1 MDSLITR
8 SSLEGMLPASQS
20 KWALHR
26 MIFCCALSEE
36 PTVITINDLSGDIY
50 GALDT
55 VKRFG
60 GSVLPVTEREYRI
73 TPIWENKAES
83 PVIYARESGT
93 FLRFIIPVAAA
104 LFDSFEIRCAATVP
118 SHSPIIKQMEEH
130 GCVCEYGE
138 GVMRF
143 SGRLKGGSFTL
154 AGNTGGRFLS
164 GLLFALPLLKE
175 DSRVSF
181 TSRLQTGGYVDMTL
195 ETAAKYGVRIYRDG
209 DGYFVK
215 GGGSYTKPFDREK
228 LTVEGDWSGA
238 AFWLA
243 AGALG
248 GDVCCGGLDMGSCQP
263 DKEIVALLSAMGA
276 DIRADGRTNSV
287 FALKSRL
294 HGIDVDCSAV
304 PDLVPALAVVMALA
318 EGNSMIRNISWLRHK
333 ESDRIHALRHNLNLM
348 GAKVTEYEDALGFTG
363 VKQLKGAVVDSFG
376 DHRIAM
382 AMAIAGAH
390 ARGQTVLKNSEAVQK
405 SYPRFYYDF
414 KQLGGKIE
422 DIKER

>member
-1 MDSLITR
+1 MDMLI
-8 SSLEGMLPASQS
+8 SHSALEGMLPASQS

-26 MIFCCALSEE
+26 MIFCCALAEE

-55 VKRFG
+55 VTRFG
-60 GSVLPVTEREYRI
+60 GSVLPVTEREYKI
-73 TPIWENKAES
+73 TPIWAKKAES

-104 LFDSFEIRCAATVP
+104 LFDSFEIRCTTVVP
-118 SHSPIIKQMEEH
+118 PYSPIMKQMEEH
-130 GCVCEYGE
+130 GCTCTYEE

-143 SGRLKGGSFTL
+143 KGRLKGGSFTL

-164 GLLFALPLLKE
+164 GLLFALPLLDE
-175 DSRVSF
+175 DSKVSF

-195 ETAAKYGVRIYRDG
+195 ETAAKYGIRIYKDG

-215 GGGSYTKPFDREK
+215 GGQKYAKPFDREK
-228 LTVEGDWSGA
+228 LSVEGDWAGA

-243 AGALG
+243 AGAFG
-248 GDVCCGGLDMGSCQP
+248 GDVCCGDLSMHSSQP
-263 DKEIVALLSAMGA
+263 DKQIVPLLASMGA
-276 DIRADGRTNSV
+276 EIRADGRTNSV

-304 PDLVPALAVVMALA
+304 PDLVPVLAVVMSLA
-318 EGNSMIRNISWLRHK
+318 EGNSMIRNISWLRYK
-333 ESDRIHALRHNLNLM
+333 ESDRIHALYHNLTLM

-382 AMAIAGAH
+382 SMAIAGSF
-390 ARGQTVLKNSEAVQK
+390 ARGQTVLKNADAISK
-405 SYPRFYYDF
+405 SYPRFFYDF

-422 DIKER
+422 EIKER

>member
-1 MDSLITR
+1 MDVLITR

-36 PTVITINDLSGDIY
+36 PTVITIHDLSDDIY

-60 GSVLPVTEREYRI
+60 GAVLPVSEREYKI
-73 TPIWENKAES
+73 TPIWQNKAEH

-104 LFDSFEIRCAATVP
+104 LFDGFEIRCAATVP
-118 SHSPIIKQMEEH
+118 PYSPIMKQMEEH
-130 GCVCEYGE
+130 GCVCTYGD

-143 SGRLKGGSFTL
+143 KGRLKGGAFTL

-164 GLLFALPLLKE
+164 GLLFALPLLEE
-175 DSRVSF
+175 DSTVSF
-181 TSRLQTGGYVDMTL
+181 TSTLQTGGYVDMTL
-195 ETAAKYGVRIYRDG
+195 VTAAKYGIRIYRQG
-209 DGYFVK
+209 MGYLVK
-215 GGGSYTKPFDREK
+215 GGQRYTKPFDREK

-243 AGALG
+243 AGALD
-248 GDVCCGGLDMGSCQP
+248 GDVCCGGLSVKSSQP
-263 DKEIVALLSAMGA
+263 DKEMVKLLGAMGA
-276 DIRADGRTNSV
+276 DIRADERMDSV
-287 FALKSRL
+287 FACRRKL

-304 PDLVPALAVVMALA
+304 PDLVPALAVAMALA
-318 EGNSMIRNISWLRHK
+318 EGNSMIRNISWLRYK
-333 ESDRIHALRHNLNLM
+333 ESDRIHALYTNLSLM

-382 AMAIAGAH
+382 AMTVAGSL
-390 ARGQTVLKNSEAVQK
+390 ARGQTILKNAEAVKK

-414 KQLGGKIE
+414 KQLGGNIE

>member
-1 MDSLITR
+1 MDVLI
-8 SSLEGMLPASQS
+8 SQSALEGMLPASQS

-36 PTVITINDLSGDIY
+36 PTIITINDLSGDIY

-55 VKRFG
+55 VIRFG
-60 GSVLPVTEREYRI
+60 GAVMPVSEREYKI
-73 TPIWENKAES
+73 TPIWAKKAES

-104 LFDSFEIRCAATVP
+104 LFDSFEIRCASAVP
-118 SHSPIIKQMEEH
+118 PYSPIMKQMEEH
-130 GCVCEYGE
+130 GCTCTYEE

-143 SGRLKGGSFTL
+143 KGRLKGGNFTL

-164 GLLFALPLLKE
+164 GLLFALPLLEE

-181 TSRLQTGGYVDMTL
+181 TSTLQTGGYVDMTL
-195 ETAAKYGVRIYRDG
+195 ETAAKYGVRIYKDG
-209 DGYFVK
+209 EGYYVK
-215 GGGSYTKPFDREK
+215 GLQKYIKPFDREK
-228 LTVEGDWSGA
+228 LNVEGDWSGA

-243 AGALG
+243 AGAFC
-248 GDVCCGGLDMGSCQP
+248 GDVCCGDLSMRSSQP
-263 DKEIVALLSAMGA
+263 DKQIVPLLAAMGA

-287 FALKSRL
+287 FALKSPL
-294 HGIDVDCSAV
+294 HGIDVDCSAI
-304 PDLVPALAVVMALA
+304 PDLAPVLAVVMSLA

-333 ESDRIHALRHNLNLM
+333 ESDRIHALCHNLSLM
-348 GAKVTEYEDALGFTG
+348 GAKVTEYDDALGFTG
-363 VKQLKGAVVDSFG
+363 VKQLKGATVDSFG

-382 AMAIAGAH
+382 AMAIAGSF
-390 ARGQTVLKNSEAVQK
+390 ARGQTVLKNAEAVRK
-405 SYPRFYYDF
+405 SYPRFFYDF

-422 DIKER
+422 NIKER